1 MASLKDRYVDDHV
14 YCVLSEY
21 EKVLLGNKK
30 KFSVP
35 KTVDKK
41 DKIDD
46 LAALWW
52 SYAIKDI
59 CHWDYDQAVAFVDSE
74 FVKQMRLEPSF
85 QHIPPDKRPHVSKN
99 MNYDFAVALVYP
111 KEAKYSAAKRAIDEY
126 ERVNHLGKY
135 VNDPNDYSYS
145 KGFWNKPE
153 NTALCLGYCIQ
164 NFLSYKS
171 QYELY
176 KFFASPDALKF
187 IKDHNLLDAFRKSIC
202 ETPLELFHKSL
213 DYSAR
218 DEFLYHMVKRES
230 ELSTDK

>member
-1 MASLKDRYVDDHV
+1 
-14 YCVLSEY
+14 
-21 EKVLLGNKK
+21 
-30 KFSVP
+30 
-35 KTVDKK
+35 
-41 DKIDD
+41 
-46 LAALWW
+46 
-52 SYAIKDI
+52 
-59 CHWDYDQAVAFVDSE
+59 
-74 FVKQMRLEPSF
+74 
-85 QHIPPDKRPHVSKN
+85 